1 MDPKKRLPLSKSDK
15 LAEVDAELES
25 AMDRLAETNERI
37 DGVLSGI
44 EDEAEVDKAEAG
56 EVVQDDL
63 DEVPGA
69 ESGDGV
75 AKR

>member
-1 MDPKKRLPLSKSDK
+1 MDPKERLPLSKSDK

-44 EDEAEVDKAEAG
+44 EDEAEVDKAEADD
-56 EVVQDDL
+56 ETQDYA
-63 DEVPGA
+63 DEAPGA
-69 ESGDGV
+69 ESGDGETE
-75 AKR
+75 K

>member
-1 MDPKKRLPLSKSDK
+1 MDPKERLPLSKSDK

-37 DGVLSGI
+37 DGLLSGF
-44 EDEAEVDKAEAG
+44 EDEAEEDEAEAG

-69 ESGDGV
+69 ESADG
-75 AKR
+75 KTER